1 MDLLCYYIDRFFK
14 EINCPVE
21 VITYEDGDSLLKN
34 IDTFKERDVKIAF
47 MDIYMPD
54 VSGIDIAMKIRDAG
68 NDMVIIFTT
77 NSLDHGLDGYS
88 VDALQYL
95 VKPIDYPRMES
106 VLNKCTRL
114 FAQSMRSIEI
124 MANRLTIRVL
134 LKDILYI
141 EVYKNTCLIHTGAET
156 IKSYCPLEEIEK
168 QLDGNTFLRTH
179 RSYIVNMRHVDDV
192 AENDFVLKCG
202 DRVPIR
208 RNSGSAVKQAYR
220 NYLFSQARG
229 M

>member
-1 MDLLCYYIDRFFK
+1 M
-14 EINCPVE
+14 
-21 VITYEDGDSLLKN
+21 
-34 IDTFKERDVKIAF
+34 A
-47 MDIYMPD
+47 
-54 VSGIDIAMKIRDAG
+54 
-68 NDMVIIFTT
+68 IILTT
-77 NSLDHGLDGYS
+77 TSTDHGLDGYS
-88 VDALQYL
+88 VQALQYL
-95 VKPIDYPRMES
+95 VKPVGYPE
-106 VLNKCTRL
+106 VENILNKCMSL
-114 FAQSMRSIEI
+114 FADAMRYIEVL
-124 MANRLTIRVL
+124 ANRLTARIL

-208 RNSGSAVKQAYR
+208 RNSGSALKQAYR